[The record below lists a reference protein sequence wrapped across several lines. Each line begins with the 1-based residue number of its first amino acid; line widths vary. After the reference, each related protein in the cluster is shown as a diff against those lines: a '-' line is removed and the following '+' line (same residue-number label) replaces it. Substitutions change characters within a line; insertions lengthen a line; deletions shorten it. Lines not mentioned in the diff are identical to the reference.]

1 MGPDRDT
8 RGLHNGDKCPLR
20 DACRVKP
27 IPRLSPTH
35 RPSPSPC
42 SVVFLE
48 KGPRPACALSFHRES
63 ETETDWG
70 RHMVERKTARP
81 SLSGRARDTPGAAR
95 SGPEATVSLPDLSE
109 PTRSARAPT
118 VWTWVASRLPSS
130 PGLPTGIGLDNVR
143 RCRPNPGRQMATKN
157 GEELGEACRVLN
169 SNQPDCPESSEL
181 SVPTCEVGESSHG
194 PGGKARDKDQRP
206 GGCRERVPGT
216 DLSEGGCERR
226 RGLLRF

>member
-169 SNQPDCPESSEL
+169 PNQPDAQSPLSSVCPPVRWERARTGLEGRP
-181 SVPTCEVGESSHG
+181 VTRTKG
-194 PGGKARDKDQRP
+194 PGGAGKGCLGQISAR
-206 GGCRERVPGT
+206 EV
-216 DLSEGGCERR
+216 
-226 RGLLRF
+226 